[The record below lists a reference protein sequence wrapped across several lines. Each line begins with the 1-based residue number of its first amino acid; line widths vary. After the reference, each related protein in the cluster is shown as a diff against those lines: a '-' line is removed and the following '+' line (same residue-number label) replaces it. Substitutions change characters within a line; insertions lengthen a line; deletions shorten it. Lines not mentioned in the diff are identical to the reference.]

1 MSTVDFESVCA
12 AACPAREQDQDE
24 MEANR
29 FAAEILMPID
39 FLRNDLKGRE
49 FDLADDNELRSLARR
64 YGVSTQALAIRLN
77 SLGYSIEAV
86 SG

>member
-1 MSTVDFESVCA
+1 
-12 AACPAREQDQDE
+12 

-39 FLRNDLKGRE
+39 FLRRDLEKQE
-49 FDLADDNELRSLARR
+49 FDLADDSQLRSLARR

-77 SLGYSIEAV
+77 GLGYTPAV
-86 SG
+86 EI